1 MIRARTNAKLNLFL
15 RVVGKRPD
23 GYHEIETVFHG
34 IGLADTI
41 VITPTETGTIDVDMV
56 LEPPLNGDLPAMEDN
71 LVWSSARRLE
81 ELGGRSSGV
90 RIEITKRIP
99 MGAGLG
105 GGSGNAAGVLV
116 LLNELWE
123 AGYDEPRLLEIAGQL
138 GSDVPYCIGG
148 GTVLG
153 TGRGEKLTRLPAPPE
168 MWFVLGLTSTH
179 LSTRDV
185 YERWDEAE
193 SPTRLGSAPLVL
205 ALGGGTEAEIAG
217 LLHNDLESAAFS
229 MVPEL
234 RSKKQALFDAGALG
248 AILSGSGP
256 TLYGVASDRAHAE
269 VIAAQVEGDFDRV
282 LVINSRPTC
291 LERLNSEGS
300 GDRR

>member
-1 MIRARTNAKLNLFL
+1 VA
-15 RVVGKRPD
+15 
-23 GYHEIETVFHG
+23 
-34 IGLADTI
+34 
-41 VITPTETGTIDVDMV
+41 ITPTETGTIDVDMV
-56 LEPPLNGDLPAMEDN
+56 LEPPLTGDLPAMEDN
-71 LVWSSARRLE
+71 LVWISARRLE
-81 ELGGRSSGV
+81 ELGARTPGV

-116 LLNELWE
+116 LLNELWD
-123 AGYDEPRLLEIAGQL
+123 AGYDEPRLLGIAGEI
-138 GSDVPYCIGG
+138 GSDVPYCMRG
-148 GTVLG
+148 GTVLA

-168 MWFVLGLTSTH
+168 MWFVLGLTSIH

-185 YERWDEAE
+185 YERWEAAE

-217 LLHNDLESAAFS
+217 LLHNDLESSAFS

-234 RSKKQALFDAGALG
+234 RGKKQALLDAGALG
-248 AILSGSGP
+248 AMLSGSGP

-291 LERLNSEGS
+291 LERLDS
-300 GDRR
+300 

>member
-23 GYHEIETVFHG
+23 GYHEIETVLHG
-34 IGLADTI
+34 IGLADDI
-41 VITPTETGTIDVDMV
+41 AITPTETGTIEVDMV
-56 LEPPLNGDLPAMEDN
+56 LEPPLTGDLPAMEDN
-71 LVWSSARRLE
+71 LVWTSARRLE
-81 ELGGRSSGV
+81 ELGALSPGV

-123 AGYDEPRLLEIAGQL
+123 AGYDEPRLLDIAGGL

-148 GTVLG
+148 GTVLAA
-153 TGRGEKLTRLPAPPE
+153 GRGEKLTRLPAPKE
-168 MWFVLGLTSTH
+168 IWFVLGLTATH

-185 YERWDEAE
+185 YERWEEAG
-193 SPTRLGSAPLVL
+193 SPSSLGSAPMVL

-217 LLHNDLESAAFS
+217 LLHNDLESPAFS
-229 MVPEL
+229 MLPEL
-234 RSKKQALFDAGALG
+234 RNKKQALLDAGSLG
-248 AILSGSGP
+248 ALLSGSGP
-256 TLYGVASDRAHAE
+256 TMYGVATDRAHAE
-269 VIAAQVEGDFDRV
+269 RIAAQVEDDFDRV
-282 LVINSRPTC
+282 LVVNSRPTC
-291 LERLNSEGS
+291 LERLNS
-300 GDRR
+300 